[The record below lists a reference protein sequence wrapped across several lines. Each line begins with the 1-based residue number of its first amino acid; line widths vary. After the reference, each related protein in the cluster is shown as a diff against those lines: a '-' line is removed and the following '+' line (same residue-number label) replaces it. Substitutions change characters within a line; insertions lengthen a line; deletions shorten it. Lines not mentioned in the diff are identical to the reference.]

1 MSSTVLQLVQQAS
14 AELGLSVPNSVVGNT
29 NQETVQMLALAN
41 ALGNELQR
49 QFIWQHSMVQYSFN
63 AEYLNTTGD
72 TVAGSPVVT
81 NIPDTTGLSSAW
93 PAVS

>member
-41 ALGNELQR
+41 AC
-49 QFIWQHSMVQYSFN
+49 
-63 AEYLNTTGD
+63 
-72 TVAGSPVVT
+72 
-81 NIPDTTGLSSAW
+81 
-93 PAVS
+93 